1 MTIERVVILMAMSG
15 EAAPLIHKLG
25 LTKSTQKLP
34 LLSSEV
40 FIGKVKEKDVFLVTN
55 GQSLKHKVD
64 KVATQPAA
72 VTTYAAILAFQ
83 PDLIIN
89 AGTAGGFEK
98 RGAVIGDVYIG
109 TSTVY
114 HDRRIDLGDF
124 KAFGLGANDGLPA
137 DFMSSQLGLK
147 KGAISTGNS
156 LDASDTDK
164 ELMEQN
170 SAVIKEMEAAAIVEC
185 AQDLEQPI
193 PVMTVKS
200 ITDIV
205 DHLANTNTP
214 EQFQKNFSLA
224 VTNLAEKTEA
234 VVNFVMGQSLDYI
247 AKGTVSVAP
256 AVVTEEAKHTSD
268 KKHSFSRFFQCFKPH
283 IAKTIHV
290 TNEENSNLSLQA
302 K

>member
-1 MTIERVVILMAMSG
+1 MKIERVVILMAMSG
-15 EAAPLIHKLG
+15 EAAPLIQKLG
-25 LTKSTQKLP
+25 LAKATQKLP
-34 LLSSEV
+34 GLSSDV
-40 FIGKVKEKDVFLVTN
+40 YVGKAKGKEVFLVTN

-64 KVATQPAA
+64 KVGTQAAA
-72 VTTYAAILAFQ
+72 VTTYAAILAFK

-98 RGAVIGDVYIG
+98 RGAHIGDVYIG
-109 TSTVY
+109 TSTNY

-124 KAFGLGANDGLPA
+124 KAFGVGTNDGLPA
-137 DFMSSQLGLK
+137 DFMASQLGLK

-170 SAVIKEMEAAAIVEC
+170 FAVIKEMEAAAIVEL
-185 AQDLEQPI
+185 AQSMEQPV

-214 EQFQKNFSLA
+214 EQFQHNFSLA
-224 VTNLAEKTEA
+224 VTNLAEKTAA

-256 AVVTEEAKHTSD
+256 VLTEEVKHTTHQD
-268 KKHSFSRFFQCFKPH
+268 YNFPRFFQCFKLQR
-283 IAKTIHV
+283 
-290 TNEENSNLSLQA
+290 TNKIQA
-302 K
+302 INEAALKP